1 MIRNICYA
9 NAKNYLAF
17 PGMTDGRVKKSGA
30 TIRRK

>member
-17 PGMTDGRVKKSGA
+17 PGVTDDRAKKSGA
-30 TIRRK
+30 PKRR